1 MWEAMKGGVNKWK
14 RNWAASGASEFEM
27 VCQFRSK

>member
-1 MWEAMKGGVNKWK
+1 MWEAMKGGINKWK

-27 VCQFRSK
+27 VVYTK